1 MGTVIKIGIYMSTAA
16 AGALVGALGMKYSKK
31 IKTKKKEK

>member
-1 MGTVIKIGIYMSTAA
+1 MGTVIKISIYVATAT